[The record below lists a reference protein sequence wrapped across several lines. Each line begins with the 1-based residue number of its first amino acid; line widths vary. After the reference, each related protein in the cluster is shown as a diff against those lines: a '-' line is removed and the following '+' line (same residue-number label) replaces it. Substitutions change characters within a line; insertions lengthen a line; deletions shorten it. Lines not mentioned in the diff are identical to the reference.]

1 MKVIRDLFRVFP
13 VLFQW
18 SRSVERSQIII
29 ILVIATGVLAGLG
42 NTALIAVINAVLFG
56 ESDSRLRLL
65 LSMVGLCVLI
75 PVSAFT
81 SQALLIRLTTK
92 AGYAIR
98 RRLCHQILSAP
109 LRILEEHGTHRLF
122 ATLTDDIPTVTATI
136 STLPILLAQFAI
148 ICGCLIYL
156 GWLSR
161 PLLLAV
167 LVYMAVGIVSY
178 QLPFAKALH
187 YFKVLRE
194 ELDVLFKS
202 LRALTD
208 GSKELKLHRPR
219 RRAFFSQQLEPNMNK
234 IRRYSILSSTFS
246 IAAANL
252 GQVLFFI
259 FIGLVLFCAPI
270 FFNVDRQTLTGYT
283 LTILYMNG
291 PLAAILNT
299 LPNLGRAQVAFKK
312 IEALGLSLNNQSSE
326 IDVSLVQEQ
335 ATSWHKLELVGITHK
350 YESEGDSSNFTL
362 GPLDLTFYP
371 GELVFLI
378 GGNGSG
384 KTTLAKLIAGLY
396 VPETGELRLD
406 GKTIMSQN
414 RDDYRQNFS
423 AIFSDYFLFDRLL
436 GLDFQNL
443 GDKVS
448 DYLAQLQLNHKVE
461 INDGNL
467 STINLSWGQ
476 RKRLALLTAYLEDR
490 SIYIFDEWA
499 ADQDPVFKKVFYYR
513 ILPELKA
520 AGKTLLVISH
530 DDRYYHLADRVIKL
544 ESGQLE
550 YDERLT
556 QASRTEAGLAAP
568 LV

>member
-13 VLFQW
+13 VLFRL
-18 SRSVERSQIII
+18 SHGIERSRPTI
-29 ILVIATGVLAGLG
+29 ILVIITGILAGLG

-56 ESDSRLRLL
+56 EPSSRTRLL
-65 LSMVGLCVLI
+65 LSFIGLCILI

-81 SQALLIRLTTK
+81 SQVLLVRLTSR
-92 AGYAIR
+92 AGYEIR
-98 RRLCHQILSAP
+98 KRLCQQILSAP
-109 LRILEEHGTHRLF
+109 LRTLEQLGTHRLF
-122 ATLTDDIPTVTATI
+122 ATLTEDIPTVTATI

-148 ICGCLIYL
+148 VAGCLAYL

-161 PLLLAV
+161 SLLLLV
-167 LVYMAVGIVSY
+167 IVYMAVGIFSY
-178 QLPFAKALH
+178 QLPFGKALH
-187 YFKVLRE
+187 YFQVLRE
-194 ELDVLFKS
+194 EWDVLFKA

-219 RRAFFSQQLEPNMNK
+219 RQAFFSEQLEPNMDA
-234 IRRYSILSSTFS
+234 IRRYGVLSSTFS
-246 IAAANL
+246 FAAGNF
-252 GQVLFFI
+252 GQILFFI
-259 FIGLVLFCAPI
+259 FIGLVIFGAPV
-270 FFNVDRQTLTGYT
+270 FLNVDRHALTGYT

-299 LPNLGRAQVAFKK
+299 LPNLARAKVAFEK
-312 IEALGLSLNNQSSE
+312 IDGLGLSLGNQLSE
-326 IDVSLVQEQ
+326 FDVWSQPEQ
-335 ATSWHKLELVGITHK
+335 SPPWARLDLIGITHK
-350 YESEGDSSNFTL
+350 YELEGESSSFTL
-362 GPLDLTFYP
+362 GPLDITLYP

-384 KTTLAKLIAGLY
+384 KTTLAKLLAGLY
-396 VPETGELRLD
+396 APELGELRLD
-406 GKTIMSQN
+406 GKLIANRN

-423 AIFSDYFLFDRLL
+423 AIFSDYYLFDKFL

-443 GDKVS
+443 GDEVL
-448 DYLAQLQLNHKVE
+448 DYLTQLQLNHKVE
-461 INDGNL
+461 IRDGQL
-467 STINLSWGQ
+467 STIDLSWGQ

-499 ADQDPVFKKVFYYR
+499 ADQDPAFKRIFYYR

-520 AGKTLLVISH
+520 AGKTLIVISH
-530 DDRYYHLADRVIKL
+530 DDRYYHLADRIIKL

-550 YDERLT
+550 YDKRVPV
-556 QASRTEAGLAAP
+556 ASKTETGIAAP